1 MGGKGIRLVGLHID
15 QRTARCVE
23 GERLFIEAPLCL
35 HPKRTGVVLAGSV
48 IRSHRSAKAK
58 MPYFVDDVQP
68 TVLDKEPAD
77 RGDLGRL
84 SIVFGSA
91 GCCTQL
97 PTGAAL

>member
-23 GERLFIEAPLCL
+23 GERLFIEAPLCSHL
-35 HPKRTGVVLAGSV
+35 KRTGVVVTGSV
-48 IRSHRSAKAK
+48 IRDQRSAKAK
-58 MPYFVDDVQP
+58 MPYFINDVQP

-77 RGDLGRL
+77 RGDLGWL
-84 SIVFGSA
+84 SVVFGCA
-91 GCCTQL
+91 GCCTEL